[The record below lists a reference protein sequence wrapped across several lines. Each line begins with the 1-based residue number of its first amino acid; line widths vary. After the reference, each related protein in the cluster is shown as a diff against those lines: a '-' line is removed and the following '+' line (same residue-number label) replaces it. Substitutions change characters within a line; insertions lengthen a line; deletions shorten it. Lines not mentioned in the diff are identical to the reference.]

1 MPKVLTPQL
10 RFIVRND
17 RLALRCTFNGQNAE
31 IKTELPSDGFDK
43 KKQMFTKNRK
53 LNIELDKL
61 LTECEERIESGV
73 TNVKDVL
80 TKKVISKNTFTYLIS
95 EYIKENDLSDTT
107 IEMWKSTLKHLIECF
122 DDDKTKFK
130 ERQLIE
136 YFEDKGLSDSTISLY
151 LGKIH
156 ALGFT
161 VNKKYIKKYKVAKR
175 EYCLTADQI
184 HHIMKYYGNIVYEHR
199 EKEIVGW
206 RGFEVF
212 CIMLRTGLSPVDLF
226 KLKRSQIKFERT
238 NQRDLI
244 VIEGKRSK
252 TGGKFKIVVPQY
264 SIIGDI
270 YKKYDGCEHYLP
282 YFDKDGNKRN
292 RLSNFLSHTAKRMK
306 EIVHAADSTVDI
318 KQLTYYT
325 ARHSLATELMSKNIP
340 IGQVALFLG
349 RTVSGIDVYFH
360 TLQTGEM
367 KELVEAF

>member
-10 RFIVRND
+10 RFIERGS
-17 RLALRCTFNGQNAE
+17 LYLRCTFNGQKAE
-31 IKTELPSDGFDK
+31 ANTGLPVQGFDK
-43 KKQMFTKNRK
+43 KKQMYKGNRPLNMMLDDILTK
-53 LNIELDKL
+53 
-61 LTECEERIESGV
+61 CEEKIDNGEIDV
-73 TNVKDVL
+73 KEIIQYNVVEN
-80 TKKVISKNTFTYLIS
+80 KNTFTYIIK
-95 EYIKENDLSDTT
+95 EYINENDLSDTT

-122 DDDKTKFK
+122 GDNKNNFD
-130 ERQLIE
+130 ERKLLD
-136 YFEDKGLSDSTISLY
+136 YFDNKGLSDSTISLY

-156 ALGFT
+156 ALGFN
-161 VNKKYIKKYKVAKR
+161 VNKKYAKKYKVAKR
-175 EYCLTADQI
+175 EYCLTSDQI
-184 HHIMKYYGNIVYEHR
+184 HHIMKFYGTVVYEHR

-226 KLKRSQIKFERT
+226 KLKRSQIKFERI

-270 YKKYDGCEHYLP
+270 YKKYEGCEHYLP

-292 RLSNFLSHTAKRMK
+292 RLSNFLRYTAKRMK
-306 EIVHAADSTVDI
+306 EIVYAADSTVDI

-360 TLQTGEM
+360 TLQTQDM
-367 KELVEAF
+367 KELTEAF